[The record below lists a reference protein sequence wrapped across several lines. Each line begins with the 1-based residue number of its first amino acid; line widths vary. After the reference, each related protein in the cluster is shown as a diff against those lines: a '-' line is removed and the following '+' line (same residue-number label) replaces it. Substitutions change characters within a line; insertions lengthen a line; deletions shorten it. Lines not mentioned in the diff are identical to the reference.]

1 LKLSVIIPV
10 YNERG
15 TIAEIL
21 RRVQAVPIE
30 KEILIV
36 DDGSTDGT
44 RDWLVSL
51 DAPDVRVFLQPR
63 NCGKGA
69 AVRAGLAQVAGDV
82 IIIQDAD
89 LEYDPSDYPK
99 LIAPIAAGEAQVV
112 YGSRFL
118 ARGRHATA
126 FWHFA
131 GNRLLT
137 IVSNLFTG
145 LHLTDMETCYKA
157 FRADLL
163 SRIELVSDG
172 FEIEPELTA
181 KIARL
186 GVEIRE
192 VPIAYDSR
200 GYTEG
205 KKIGWRDGVRTL
217 RTILRY
223 GLSRHAR

>member
-1 LKLSVIIPV
+1 MKLSVIMPV

-15 TIAEIL
+15 TIEEIL
-21 RRVQAVPIE
+21 RRVQAVPLE

-36 DDGSTDGT
+36 DDASQDGT
-44 RDWLVSL
+44 REWLL
-51 DAPDVRVFLQPR
+51 ARNEPGVRVFLQPR
-63 NCGKGA
+63 NRGKGA
-69 AVRAGLAQVAGDV
+69 AVRAGLRHVTGDIV
-82 IIIQDAD
+82 IIQDAD
-89 LEYDPSDYPK
+89 LEYDPADYPK
-99 LIAPIAAGEAQVV
+99 LVAPIVSGDAQVV

-118 ARGRHATA
+118 ERGRHATTC
-126 FWHFA
+126 WHFA

-137 IVSNLFTG
+137 MISNFFTG
-145 LHLTDMETCYKA
+145 LRLTDMETCYKA
-157 FRADLL
+157 FRMELL
-163 SRIELVSDG
+163 RSIELVSDG

-192 VPIAYDSR
+192 VPISYDSR

-205 KKIGWRDGVRTL
+205 KKIGWRDGLRTL

-223 GLSRHAR
+223 GLGRRAR